1 MPGLLKMPR
10 RGDLLPWTLVVLLQ
24 LVLVPSLLVGCLLN
38 PCLEVIPN
46 KAFRCTGLNI
56 SGVPAE
62 VPNTTQN
69 LDLSFSNLKS
79 LGSNYFS
86 SVPELELLDL
96 TRCHLHTIEDNSF
109 KDLHKLSTLILTAN
123 SLQYL
128 GTAAFYGLTSLKKLV
143 LVETNIASLTD
154 LPIGH
159 LHSLQELNLGHN
171 NIASLKLPKYFTNLT
186 SLRHLSFFFNK
197 ITYISKGDLD
207 ALREVNRLNL
217 TLVLSLN
224 DIKYI
229 EPGSFAKIHLGELVL
244 RSSFENFNV
253 MHTSLQ
259 GLTGLQVS
267 RLIVGEFTDSQRL
280 VDFQSGFLSGLCQV
294 QMQEFVLIS
303 FRKFE
308 SNTDTLFNCIG
319 NVSSIRLVDLQLEE
333 VSEVPMFSQVKQLEC
348 KKCKFK
354 EVPARK
360 LSLFKEL
367 RVLRITKSKHLNS
380 FQQKFESLSKLEVI
394 DLSENHLSFTG
405 CCSPQFHKCPN
416 LKHMNLS
423 FNSDIRVTGDF
434 TNVKN
439 LLYLDF
445 QHTKLFGPGSYPVFL
460 SLQKLIYLDISHTST
475 HVKSQCTFCGLNSLQ
490 VLKMAGN
497 SFENNKLA
505 NNFKNLTHLHT
516 LDISSCKLVQVD
528 QSTFDALSGL
538 KELNISNNKLL
549 SFDPVVYEPLQAL
562 TALDFSNNQLTVLL
576 DSALEILPDSLV
588 LLDISQNLFECSCAY
603 LNFLKWI
610 KEKQDILQNKE
621 LMICH
626 TPAYVN
632 NVSLL
637 NFDLSACQL
646 NASTVAFP
654 VITLLA
660 VAVFLFLIYKYY
672 FQLYYSLVLLSGCKH
687 SAERGDTYDAFVIHS
702 SKDQEWVMKELV
714 EPLEGGTPP
723 FQLCLYYRDFL
734 PGVPIVTNIIQEGFL
749 SSRNVIAVISTDF
762 LESKWCSFEFDI
774 AQSWQLV
781 EGKAGIIMI
790 VLEEVNKALLRQ
802 RLGLSRYLR
811 RNTYL
816 EWKNKEISKHV
827 FWRQLTG
834 VLLEGKRWNHEE
846 LRLTIGINDG
856 KA

>member
-1 MPGLLKMPR
+1 H
-10 RGDLLPWTLVVLLQ
+10 LPLLQ
-24 LVLVPSLLVGCLLN
+24 VVPN
-38 PCLEVIPN
+38 TT
-46 KAFRCTGLNI
+46 FRCMGLNV

-62 VPNTTQN
+62 VPNTTLN

-79 LGSNYFS
+79 LGSSYFS
-86 SVPELELLDL
+86 SVPELQLLDL
-96 TRCHLHTIEDNSF
+96 TRCQLHSIEDNSF
-109 KDLHKLSTLILTAN
+109 KDLPKLSTLILTAN

-143 LVETNIASLTD
+143 LVETSITSVTD

-159 LHSLQELNLGHN
+159 LHTLQELNLGHN
-171 NIASLKLPKYFTNLT
+171 SIASLKLPKYFTNLT
-186 SLRHLSFFFNK
+186 SLRHLSFLSNK
-197 ITYISKGDLD
+197 ITYIAKGDLD
-207 ALREVNRLNL
+207 ALRAADRLNL

-224 DIKYI
+224 YIKYI
-229 EPGSFAKIHLGELVL
+229 EPESFAKIHLGELVL

-253 MHTSLQ
+253 MHSSLQ
-259 GLTGLQVS
+259 GLSGLQVN
-267 RLIVGEFTDSQRL
+267 RLVVGEFSDNQRL
-280 VDFQSGFLSGLCQV
+280 VDFQSGLLSGLCQV
-294 QMQEFVLIS
+294 QMQEFVLIC
-303 FRKFE
+303 FREFE
-308 SNTDTLFNCIG
+308 NNTDTLFNCIG

-333 VSEVPMFSQVKQLEC
+333 VSEVPVFSQVKQLEC

-354 EVPARK
+354 EVPAVK

-380 FQQKFESLSKLEVI
+380 FRQNFESLRKLEEI
-394 DLSENHLSFTG
+394 DLSENHLSFSR
-405 CCSPQFHKCPN
+405 CCSPRFQNCPN
-416 LKHMNLS
+416 LKLLNLS
-423 FNSDIRVTGDF
+423 FNSDISLTGDF

-439 LLYLDF
+439 LLYLDL
-445 QHTKLFGPGSYPVFL
+445 QHTRLFGPGSYPVFL
-460 SLQKLIYLDISHTST
+460 SLHKLIYLDISHTSI
-475 HVKSQCTFCGLNSLQ
+475 HVKAQCTFCGLNSLQ

-505 NNFKNLTHLHT
+505 NNLKNLSHLHT
-516 LDISSCKLVQVD
+516 LDISSCKLVHVD
-528 QSTFDALSGL
+528 QRTFDALSEL

-549 SFDPVVYEPLQAL
+549 TFDPVVYKPLQAL
-562 TALDFSNNQLTVLL
+562 TALDFSNNQLSVLL

-588 LLDISQNLFECSCAY
+588 LLDISQNLFECSCGH
-603 LNFLKWI
+603 LNFLKWV
-610 KEKQDILQNKE
+610 KEKQEILQNKE

-626 TPAYVN
+626 TPAYMKN
-632 NVSLL
+632 MSLSS
-637 NFDLSACQL
+637 FDLSYCQVS
-646 NASTVAFP
+646 ASTVAFP
-654 VITLLA
+654 VIMLLA
-660 VAVFLFLIYKYY
+660 AAVFFFLIYRYY
-672 FQLYYSLVLLSGCKH
+672 FQLYYFLVLLSGCKH

-702 SKDQEWVMKELV
+702 SKDQEWVIKELV

-790 VLEEVNKALLRQ
+790 VLEEVNKALLSQ
-802 RLGLSRYLR
+802 RLGLSRYMR

-816 EWKNKEISKHV
+816 EWKNKEISRHI

-834 VLLEGKRWNHEE
+834 VLLEGKKWNH
-846 LRLTIGINDG
+846 
-856 KA
+856 

>member
-1 MPGLLKMPR
+1 MPR
-10 RGDLLPWTLVVLLQ
+10 RGALPLWTLLVLLQ
-24 LVLVPSLLVGCLLN
+24 LVLIPSQLAGCLLN

-46 KAFRCTGLNI
+46 KTFRCTGLNI
-56 SGVPAE
+56 SGVPAQ

-86 SVPELELLDL
+86 SVPELQLLDL
-96 TRCHLHTIEDNSF
+96 SRCHLHTIEDNSF
-109 KDLHKLSTLILTAN
+109 VGLQKLSTLILTAN

-128 GTAAFYGLTSLKKLV
+128 GRGAFYGLVFLKKLV
-143 LVETNIASLTD
+143 LVETNITSLTD

-159 LHSLQELNLGHN
+159 LHTLQELNLGHN
-171 NIASLKLPKYFTNLT
+171 SIASLKLPTYFTNLT
-186 SLRHLSFFFNK
+186 SLRYLSFSSNR
-197 ITYISKGDLD
+197 ISYISKGDLD
-207 ALREVNRLNL
+207 ALGKVNRVNL

-224 DIKYI
+224 NITHI
-229 EPGSFAKIHLGELVL
+229 EPGSFARIHLGELVL
-244 RSSFENFNV
+244 RSSFENFSV

-259 GLTGLQVS
+259 GLTGLQVK
-267 RLIVGEFTDSQRL
+267 RLIVGEFSDSQRL
-280 VDFQSGFLSGLCQV
+280 RDFQRGLLSGLCQV
-294 QMQEFVLIS
+294 QMQEFVLICFRS
-303 FRKFE
+303 FDYD
-308 SNTDTLFNCIG
+308 TDTLFDCIG
-319 NVSSIRLVDLQLEE
+319 NVSSIRLVDTGIEE
-333 VSEVPMFSQVKQLEC
+333 VSEVPVLSQVKQLEC

-354 EVPARK
+354 EVPAVK

-367 RVLRITKSKHLNS
+367 RVLRIIQSKYLNS
-380 FQQKFESLSKLEVI
+380 FQQNFESLKHLEVM
-394 DLSENHLSFTG
+394 DLSENRLSFTS
-405 CCSPQFHKCPN
+405 CCSPQFPGCPN
-416 LKHMNLS
+416 LQHLNLS
-423 FNSDIRVTGDF
+423 FNSDISVSGDF
-434 TNVKN
+434 HNVKN

-445 QHTKLFGPGSYPVFL
+445 QHTKLLGPGTYPVFL
-460 SLQKLIYLDISHTST
+460 SLQKLIYLDISYTKT
-475 HVKSQCTFCGLNSLQ
+475 HVKSQCAFCGLNSLR

-497 SFENNKLA
+497 SFENNRLD
-505 NNFKNLTHLHT
+505 NSFKNLSHLHT
-516 LDISSCKLVQVD
+516 LDISSCKLVHVD
-528 QSTFDALSGL
+528 QSTFDALSEL

-549 SFDPVVYEPLQAL
+549 TFDPAVYKPLQAL
-562 TALDFSNNQLTVLL
+562 TVLDFSNNQLSVLL
-576 DSALEILPDSLV
+576 DLALEILPESLV
-588 LLDISQNLFECSCAY
+588 LLDISQNLFDCSCTH
-603 LNFLKWI
+603 LSFLKWV
-610 KEKQDILQNKE
+610 KEKQQLLQNKE
-621 LMICH
+621 LMTCH
-626 TPAYVN
+626 MPAYVK
-632 NVSLL
+632 NVSLSS
-637 NFDLSACQL
+637 FDLSSCHINPSMVSSSVIML
-646 NASTVAFP
+646 VA
-654 VITLLA
+654 A
-660 VAVFLFLIYKYY
+660 VVFLILIYKYY

-687 SAERGDTYDAFVIHS
+687 SAERGDTYDAFIIHS

-790 VLEEVNKALLRQ
+790 VLEEVNKALVRQ

-834 VLLEGKRWNHEE
+834 VLLKGKRWNHEE
-846 LRLTIGINDG
+846 VKLM
-856 KA
+856 

>member
-1 MPGLLKMPR
+1 MPR
-10 RGDLLPWTLVVLLQ
+10 RGPLPPWTLVVLL
-24 LVLVPSLLVGCLLN
+24 VPSQLAGCLLS

-46 KAFRCTGLNI
+46 KTFSCTGLNV

-79 LGSNYFS
+79 LGPNYFS
-86 SVPELELLDL
+86 SVPELQLLDL
-96 TRCHLHTIEDNSF
+96 TRCQLHTIEDNSF
-109 KDLHKLSTLILTAN
+109 EDLHKLTTLVLTAN

-128 GTAAFYGLTSLKKLV
+128 GAAAFYGLTSLKKLV
-143 LVETNIASLTD
+143 LVETNVASLSD

-159 LHSLQELNLGHN
+159 LHTLQELNLGHN
-171 NIASLKLPKYFTNLT
+171 SIASLKLPKYFANLT
-186 SLRHLSFFFNK
+186 SLRHLSFFSNK
-197 ITYISKGDLD
+197 ITCISKGDLD
-207 ALREVNRLNL
+207 PLREVNRLNL

-224 DIKYI
+224 DIKHI
-229 EPGSFAKIHLGELVL
+229 EPGSFAGIRLGELVL
-244 RSSFENFNV
+244 RSSFENFIV
-253 MHTSLQ
+253 MQTSLQ
-259 GLTGLQVS
+259 GLTGLQVN
-267 RLIVGEFTDSQRL
+267 RLIVGEFSNNQRL
-280 VDFQSGFLSGLCQV
+280 EDFQSGLLSGLCQV
-294 QMQEFVLIS
+294 KMQEFVLIC
-303 FRKFE
+303 FRDFE
-308 SNTDTLFNCIG
+308 HDTDTLFNCIG
-319 NVSSIRLVDLQLEE
+319 NVSSIRLVNLELEE

-348 KKCKFK
+348 KTCKFK
-354 EVPARK
+354 EVPAIK

-380 FQQKFESLSKLEVI
+380 FRQKFESLSNLEVV
-394 DLSENHLSFTG
+394 DLSENRLSFSS
-405 CCSPQFHKCPN
+405 CCSPQFRKCPN
-416 LKHMNLS
+416 LKHLNLS
-423 FNSDIRVTGDF
+423 FNADIGVTGDF

-460 SLQKLIYLDISHTST
+460 SLQKLIYLDISYTRT

-497 SFENNKLA
+497 SFENNILA
-505 NNFKNLTHLHT
+505 NSFKNLSNLHT
-516 LDISSCKLVQVD
+516 LDISGCKLVQVD

-549 SFDPVVYEPLQAL
+549 SFDPVVYKPLQAL
-562 TALDFSNNQLTVLL
+562 TALDFSNNQLSVLL
-576 DSALEILPDSLV
+576 DSALEILPESLV
-588 LLDISQNLFECSCAY
+588 LLDISQNLFECSCTY

-610 KEKQDILQNKE
+610 KEKQELLQNKE

-626 TPAYVN
+626 TPAYVKK
-632 NVSLL
+632 VSLSG
-637 NFDLSACQL
+637 FDLSSCQV
-646 NASTVAFP
+646 NPSIVSCS

-660 VAVFLFLIYKYY
+660 VVVFLLLIYKYY
-672 FQLYYSLVLLSGCKH
+672 FQLYYSLVLLSGCKR
-687 SAERGDTYDAFVIHS
+687 SAERGSTYDAFVIHS
-702 SKDQEWVMKELV
+702 SKDHEWVMKELV

-723 FQLCLYYRDFL
+723 FQLCLYSRDFL
-734 PGVPIVTNIIQEGFL
+734 PGVPIVTNIIEEGFL
-749 SSRNVIAVISTDF
+749 SSRNVIAVISSDF

-816 EWKNKEISKHV
+816 EWKNKEISKHI

-834 VLLEGKRWNHEE
+834 VLLDGKKWNHEE
-846 LRLTIGINDG
+846 VKLM
-856 KA
+856 